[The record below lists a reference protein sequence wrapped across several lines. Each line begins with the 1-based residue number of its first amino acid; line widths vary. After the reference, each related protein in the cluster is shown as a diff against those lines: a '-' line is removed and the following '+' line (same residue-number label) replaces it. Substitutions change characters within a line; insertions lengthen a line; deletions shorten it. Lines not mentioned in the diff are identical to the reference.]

1 MNTPTNAAYTQ
12 ANAPTSDGVNKP
24 MRMPTSRITGKSSA
38 QKHSLKASHTSL
50 SFAFSVLAGLYP
62 RIAAIIHVVNIITR
76 KMQKKTSLH
85 KARLFSIGFFMLLMR
100 KKARRPASGANG
112 SRIPEAQAA
121 SGSPTPDC
129 LTL

>member
-1 MNTPTNAAYTQ
+1 MNPKN
-12 ANAPTSDGVNKP
+12 
-24 MRMPTSRITGKSSA
+24 
-38 QKHSLKASHTSL
+38 SLP
-50 SFAFSVLAGLYP
+50 G
-62 RIAAIIHVVNIITR
+62 

-85 KARLFSIGFFMLLMR
+85 KKRVCLALAFFMLLMR

-121 SGSPTPDC
+121 SGSPIPDC

>member
-1 MNTPTNAAYTQ
+1 MRFRKNRLTNPK
-12 ANAPTSDGVNKP
+12 N
-24 MRMPTSRITGKSSA
+24 
-38 QKHSLKASHTSL
+38 SLP
-50 SFAFSVLAGLYP
+50 G
-62 RIAAIIHVVNIITR
+62 

-85 KARLFSIGFFMLLMR
+85 KTRLFGIGFFTLLMR